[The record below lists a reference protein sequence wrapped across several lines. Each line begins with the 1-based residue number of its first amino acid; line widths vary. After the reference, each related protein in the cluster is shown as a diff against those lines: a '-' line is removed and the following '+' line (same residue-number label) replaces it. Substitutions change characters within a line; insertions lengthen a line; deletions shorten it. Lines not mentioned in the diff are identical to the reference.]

1 MKKEKII
8 EYVMLTWSAI
18 LTFITP
24 AIYAI
29 VILLLLMIIDTF
41 LGIKKAKKKGIE
53 ITSNRLSDFFAK
65 LIGYSIFIFIG
76 LIIDKAFQI
85 PYIVWIL
92 AIIPIY
98 IEIKSINENQIE
110 LGKKG
115 LFKDVEDVYK
125 MVLKVKRKRDEL
137 R

>member
-1 MKKEKII
+1 
-8 EYVMLTWSAI
+8 
-18 LTFITP
+18 
-24 AIYAI
+24 
-29 VILLLLMIIDTF
+29 MIIDTF

-65 LIGYSIFIFIG
+65 LIGYSVFIFIG
-76 LIIDKAFQI
+76 LILDKAFQI

-92 AIIPIY
+92 AIVPIY

-115 LFKDVEDVYK
+115 VFKEVEDVYK
-125 MVLKVKRKRDEL
+125 MALKVKRKRDEL